1 MFMRSI
7 GTRLGGLPLKGTRTH
22 IILLPVGLAVVG
34 WSWVASVTD
43 VNLGATFGELITAFI
58 TAFGA
63 NGLDMLAVRD
73 MGYASS
79 SGEQTGYCSCSDV
92 SRFSRCK

>member
-1 MFMRSI
+1 M
-7 GTRLGGLPLKGTRTH
+7 RLGGLPLKGTRTH
-22 IILLPVGLAVVG
+22 VILLPVGLAVVG

-43 VNLGATFGELITAFI
+43 VCLGATFGELITAFI

-73 MGYASS
+73 MGMLRAAESRL
-79 SGEQTGYCSCSDV
+79 DV
-92 SRFSRCK
+92 VLALT